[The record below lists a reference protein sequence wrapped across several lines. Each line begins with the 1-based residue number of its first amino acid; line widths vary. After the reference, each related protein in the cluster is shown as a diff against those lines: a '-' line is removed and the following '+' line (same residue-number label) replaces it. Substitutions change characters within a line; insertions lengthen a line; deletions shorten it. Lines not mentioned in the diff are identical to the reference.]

1 MTFTFEQFL
10 SSCHLRVIPVLD
22 LEPRRPFVLGDV
34 VPKAVLRY
42 NPLQVHLTDAL
53 E

>member
-22 LEPRRPFVLGDV
+22 FEPGRPFVLRDV